1 MRSFLKRG
9 ILFTILAVLCLYAGD
24 FLISRRI
31 QPASR
36 MVYEGWYNLMRGKID
51 ADLVVIGSSRAA
63 LHVNPA
69 ILDST
74 LDIRTYNLGM
84 IGANADLQLAKY
96 HLFRTFNRKPS
107 AIVHCVDVNSMQA
120 SIPYQREQYFP
131 WFWNRAFREA
141 IFPIIRFSAAER
153 LLPLYRFYGSNS
165 LSLMK
170 REPTTLYKGFKGMD
184 PGWHDVELA
193 TDLFSVDA
201 GIAASFEDYLAKAA
215 EEGISVVLV
224 FPPLY
229 HEKAARIQGRDELFG
244 FYEGLARE
252 HGIPF
257 LDYSGMALCRDTAYF
272 ADKEHLN
279 IRGADIFTDSLARD
293 LIHLGLK

>member
-1 MRSFLKRG
+1 MRTFLKRG
-9 ILFTILAVLCLYAGD
+9 VLFTILAFLCLYSGD
-24 FLISRRI
+24 FLLSRRI
-31 QPASR
+31 QQASR
-36 MVYEGWYNLMRGKID
+36 LVYEGWYNLMHGKID

-84 IGANADLQLAKY
+84 TGANADLHLAKY
-96 HLFRTFNRKPS
+96 HLFRCFNRKPS

-131 WFWNRAFREA
+131 WFWNRAFRET
-141 IFPIIRFSAAER
+141 IFPIIRFSAAEK
-153 LLPLYRFYGSNS
+153 LLPLYRFYGAGS
-165 LSLMK
+165 LSLIQ

-184 PGWHDVELA
+184 PGWHDVELGS
-193 TDLFSVDA
+193 DQFRVDA
-201 GIAASFEDYLAKAA
+201 GIAASFEDYLSQAA
-215 EEGISVVLV
+215 EEGIPVVLV

-257 LDYSGMALCRDTAYF
+257 LDYSGMALCRDTTF
-272 ADKEHLN
+272 FSDNEHLN